1 MTKDFM
7 EGGVG
12 MDVCAV
18 CVGSVDDLSSEV
30 GQYYK
35 RLILGEIGDV

>member
-1 MTKDFM
+1 M

-18 CVGSVDDLSSEV
+18 CVGSVDDLSCQV
-30 GQYYK
+30 GEYYE
-35 RLILGEIGDV
+35 RVVLGKMGDV